1 MIVGGQRGGRLLGPL
16 ANILRLRR
24 RSRRSGR
31 TAEFFIASFNKEDF
45 GFLGQM
51 LEDGRL
57 KPFIDKSF
65 AFEDYADAFA
75 YLGEGHARGKIVL
88 TL

>member
-1 MIVGGQRGGRLLGPL
+1 
-16 ANILRLRR
+16 
-24 RSRRSGR
+24 
-31 TAEFFIASFNKEDF
+31 
-45 GFLGQM
+45 M